1 MLGKTGNSPLL
12 LLWEKILQ
20 IGYLT
25 VKEEM
30 LIYNPQTSFP
40 NNESTDVGLGI
51 KPKSTNLHLG
61 LISSPT

>member
-1 MLGKTGNSPLL
+1 MGEDITNWIYNK
-12 LLWEKILQ
+12 EKS
-20 IGYLT
+20 
-25 VKEEM
+25 

-40 NNESTDVGLGI
+40 NNELTDVGLGI